1 MVGIKSFGA
10 YVPWLRLSRELIAR
24 GWGMPGA
31 PGTLAT
37 ANFDEDSV
45 TMAVEAALNC
55 TEGLDPSTMGG
66 VFFAS
71 TTAPYAEKS
80 VATII
85 ATVLDAP
92 AEAATADFA
101 VSMRASTSALQAA
114 LDAAACG
121 KADNIVVTA
130 GETRVAEP
138 ITSWE
143 QTLGDGAGAVLV
155 GEGDGVI
162 AEYLG
167 SLSLKDEIMFTWRRA
182 EKDHI
187 LREYNA
193 RMAQSEGYEKV
204 MVRAIRGAMEKL
216 GLTPESVAR
225 AVFTAPDFRSHG
237 RIAAKC
243 GFNAAAGQVQDALF
257 AFVGGTGTAQPLMM
271 LANALESGLKEG
283 DVVLLAHYA
292 DGADVLAFKVTAAL
306 AALPPRRAVNACLA
320 AQHPLESLAKFM
332 RYRGLTAIPPLDDFG
347 SPVQTW
353 RDTAQVFPLH
363 GVKCNQCGFVRFPVD
378 RVCGRCK
385 ARDDNTEVRLA
396 RRGRVFT
403 FINDNLYPAVETPTT
418 LTVVDLEDGAR
429 IFLQMTDR
437 VADEVEVDMEVE
449 LTFRKI
455 HSGNDWNHYFWKCR
469 PVRRGGE

>member
-1 MVGIKSFGA
+1 MAGIKSFGA
-10 YVPWLRLSRELIAR
+10 YVPWLRLSREVIAK
-24 GWGMPGA
+24 GWGIPGA
-31 PGTLAT
+31 PGTVAV

-55 TEGLDPSTMGG
+55 VEGFDPASIGG
-66 VFFAS
+66 VLFAS

-80 VATII
+80 LASLV

-92 AEAATADFA
+92 ENAHTADFA
-101 VSMRASTSALQAA
+101 VSLRASTSALLTA

-121 KADNIVVTA
+121 RADNIVVTA

-138 ITSWE
+138 ITPWE
-143 QTLGDGAGAVLV
+143 QTLGDGAGALLV
-155 GEGDGVI
+155 GEGEGVI

-167 SLSLKDEIMFTWRRA
+167 FHSLKDEIMFTWRRA
-182 EKDHI
+182 EEDHM
-187 LREYNA
+187 LREFNA
-193 RMAQSEGYEKV
+193 RMAQSMGYEKV
-204 MVRAIRGAMEKL
+204 MVRAIKGAMKEL
-216 GLTPESVAR
+216 GLSPESVAR

-243 GFNAAAGQVQDALF
+243 GFNPTAGQVQDALF

-271 LANALESGLKEG
+271 MAHALESGLKEG

-292 DGADVLAFKVTAAL
+292 DGADVLAFKVTGAL
-306 AALPPRRAVNACLA
+306 AQLPPRRAVNSCLA
-320 AQHPLESLAKFM
+320 AQHPLDSLARFM
-332 RYRGLTAIPPLDDFG
+332 RYRGLTVIPTLDDFG

-353 RDTAQVFPLH
+353 RDNSQVYPLH
-363 GVKCNQCGFVRFPVD
+363 GAKCNKCGFVRFPID
-378 RVCGRCK
+378 RVCGRCR

-403 FINDNLYPAVETPTT
+403 FIHDNLYPAVELPTT
-418 LTVVDLEDGAR
+418 LAVVDLEDGAR

-437 VADEVEVDMEVE
+437 VPDEVEVDMEVE
-449 LTFRKI
+449 LTFRLI
-455 HSGNDWNHYFWKCR
+455 HKGDEWNHYFWKCR
-469 PVRRGGE
+469 PARRGGE